1 MGPAFFFHP
10 LWREIRMFPI
20 MLFYKYSWDKQPR
33 AEAFSQLPNYTLRGK
48 KKSLELELLNRAF
61 ALSLRLL
68 ILLAKKLSGKP
79 SHFASPSNLRKHPFS
94 TPSLT
99 PGFIKYFN
107 LQCAR
112 FQESTSHSC
121 FVLTPAWLVRS
132 PGTGAKWP
140 DRASLPRHTTRSIS
154 PQPFSFKA
162 ENEKP
167 LRCQLEVGELGA
179 RRDQGCSRTP
189 PSHP

>member
-1 MGPAFFFHP
+1 MQKPFLSYLIILLG
-10 LWREIRMFPI
+10 E
-20 MLFYKYSWDKQPR
+20 
-33 AEAFSQLPNYTLRGK
+33 K
-48 KKSLELELLNRAF
+48 KKSLELELLNQAF

-99 PGFIKYFN
+99 PRFIKYFN

-121 FVLTPAWLVRS
+121 FVLTPARLVRS

-140 DRASLPRHTTRSIS
+140 DRASLPGQATRSIS

-162 ENEKP
+162 ENEKA

-179 RRDQGCSRTP
+179 RRDQGCSRAP